1 MRDHD
6 LAVEPTGRQLPHRR
20 SRRKAAGAWK
30 GATVGAVPVNGAAKH

>member
-6 LAVEPTGRQLPHRR
+6 LAVEPRGLHYRR